1 MEYEFFERRIIMG
14 HDVVRGYVNMQNGE
28 RQSVY
33 FRNTDGNIAS
43 FIAKNA
49 GEDNRIAVENIFG
62 RTIIKTVGLNGAFDG
77 VQSAIKKV
85 GAELELIKS
94 GVKEAGEFECYELSS
109 IIGYEGMCE
118 HFN

>member
-1 MEYEFFERRIIMG
+1 MG
-14 HDVVRGYVNMQNGE
+14 HDVVRGYVNMQSGE

-77 VQSAIKKV
+77 VQSAIRRV

-94 GVKEAGEFECYELSS
+94 GKKEAAELECYELSS
-109 IIGYEGMCE
+109 IFGYEGASE
-118 HFN
+118 QFN

>member
-1 MEYEFFERRIIMG
+1 MG
-14 HDVVRGYVNMQNGE
+14 HDVVRGYVNMQSGE
-28 RQSVY
+28 RQSFY

-62 RTIIKTVGLNGAFDG
+62 RTIIKTVGLDGAFDG
-77 VQSAIKKV
+77 VQSAIKRV

-94 GVKEAGEFECYELSS
+94 GAKEADELECYELSS
-109 IIGYEGMCE
+109 IMGYDGMCE
-118 HFN
+118 HLN

>member
-1 MEYEFFERRIIMG
+1 MG
-14 HDVVRGYVNMQNGE
+14 YDVVRGYVNMQSGE
-28 RQSVY
+28 QQSFY

-49 GEDNRIAVENIFG
+49 GSDNRIAVENIFG
-62 RTIIKTVGLNGAFDG
+62 RTIIKTVGLNGVYDG
-77 VQSAIKKV
+77 VQSAIKRV

-94 GVKEAGEFECYELSS
+94 GAKEADEVECYELSA
-109 IIGYEGMCE
+109 IMGYENVSE

>member
-1 MEYEFFERRIIMG
+1 MG

-28 RQSVY
+28 QQSVY

-43 FIAKNA
+43 FIARNA
-49 GEDNRIAVENIFG
+49 GADNRIAVENIFG
-62 RTIIKTVGLNGAFDG
+62 RTIIKTVGLNGVYDG

-94 GVKEAGEFECYELSS
+94 GAKEAGELECYELSS
-109 IIGYEGMCE
+109 IIGYEEMSE

>member
-1 MEYEFFERRIIMG
+1 MG
-14 HDVVRGYVNMQNGE
+14 YDVVRGCVNMQSGE
-28 RQSVY
+28 RQSFY

-49 GEDNRIAVENIFG
+49 GTDNRIAVENIFG
-62 RTIIKTVGLNGAFDG
+62 RTIIKTVGLNGVFDG
-77 VQSAIKKV
+77 VQSAIKRV

-94 GVKEAGEFECYELSS
+94 GAKEANELECYELNS
-109 IIGYEGMCE
+109 IIGYEGVSE

>member
-1 MEYEFFERRIIMG
+1 MG
-14 HDVVRGYVNMQNGE
+14 HDVVRGYVNMQSGE

-49 GEDNRIAVENIFG
+49 GEANRIAVENIFG

-77 VQSAIKKV
+77 VQSAITKV

-94 GVKEAGEFECYELSS
+94 GEKKAEEFECYELSS
-109 IIGYEGMCE
+109 FFAYDHASGQ
-118 HFN
+118 FN